1 MAQNKATLDKETRCP
16 SKAIRERSSRSFDQT
31 ASLIAAVTP
40 EQLDLPTPCTEFDVR
55 TLVGH
60 IVFAARRLAKAAG
73 NGPVP
78 EDGPAVTGV
87 DDADWPGVFGEAA
100 AEALAAWAADEKLG
114 EEVELPFG
122 KFPGSVV
129 VQIYAQEQITH
140 GWDLAV
146 ATQQRD
152 VLDESLAEATLPM
165 MVEMIPADFRGG
177 EMPFEAV
184 VEVPEDAP
192 AYDRLAG
199 YLGRKPL

>member
-1 MAQNKATLDKETRCP
+1 MSEQADP
-16 SKAIRERSSRSFDQT
+16 RELLSRSFEQT

-40 EQLDLPTPCTEFDVR
+40 EQFDLPTPCTEFDVR

-60 IVFAARRLAKAAG
+60 IVFATRRLAKAAG
-73 NGPVP
+73 DGPVP

-87 DDADWPGVFGEAA
+87 EDADWPAVFGDAV
-100 AEALAAWAADEKLG
+100 AEAMAAWSTDEKLG

-129 VQIYAQEQITH
+129 VGIYAQEQVTH

-146 ATQQRD
+146 ATQQQA
-152 VLDESLAEATLPM
+152 VLDESLAEAVLPI
-165 MVEMIPADFRGG
+165 VLQLVPADFRGG

-184 VEVPEDAP
+184 IEVPEDAP